1 MIHIFSHN
9 DLDGQS
15 CGMLGRIAFGE
26 ESVKA
31 TYCSHDTIN
40 QRVSHFLDE
49 VKDENQTLYITDI
62 AVNDDV
68 AKKIQ
73 SFFESGH
80 TVHLI
85 DHHATAFHL
94 NSYKWAKVIDKADD
108 GKLTSATSLFYEHL
122 VEKGLLQDSGA
133 LKEYVE
139 LVRQY
144 DTWEWFENENNNA
157 KRLNDLFYL
166 FPPGEFEQKIQA
178 RLQTEPKFTF
188 NDVEITILTME
199 EDRRNGYIRR
209 KQRQMVEIWHDYS
222 TKESK
227 GRYRI
232 GIVHAENHQS
242 ELGNELN
249 RNNPH
254 LDLIVLINIGTK
266 RIGFR
271 TIHDEVNV
279 SLFAK
284 QYGGG
289 GHPKASGGT
298 LTKEGFDH
306 FVTPAFE
313 VWPRKQ
319 DAQDNTQ
326 NTKGNSHGTF
336 YINHDKEITSIHTQK
351 ENSWKILHKKDWV
364 NEIFPSFEEAEM
376 YVKRHYNS
384 WLMDDIDF
392 KRHQSES

>member
-15 CGMLGRIAFGE
+15 CGMLCRLAYGE
-26 ESVKA
+26 ESVKV

-40 QRVSHFLDE
+40 PRVSHFLDE
-49 VKDENQTLYITDI
+49 HKDNEHTLYITDI

-68 AKKIQ
+68 AKKIETY
-73 SFFESGH
+73 FVAGH
-80 TVHLI
+80 SIHLI

-94 NSYKWAKVIDKADD
+94 NSYNWAKVIDKSND
-108 GKLTSATSLFYEHL
+108 GKLTSATSLLYEHL
-122 VEKGLLQDSGA
+122 IEKGVLNDRGA

-144 DTWEWFENENNNA
+144 DTWEWFENDNIDA

-166 FPPGEFEQKIQA
+166 LPPGEFENKIQV
-178 RLQTEPKFTF
+178 RLQNDPNFAF
-188 NDVEITILTME
+188 NDIETAILTME
-199 EDRRNGYIRR
+199 EDRRNAYIRR
-209 KQRQMVEIWHDYS
+209 KQRQMVETWHEYS

-266 RIGFR
+266 RVGFR
-271 TIHDEVNV
+271 TIHDQVNV

-298 LTKEGFDH
+298 LTKEGFEH

-313 VWPRKQ
+313 IWPRKQ
-319 DAQDNTQ
+319 DAHDNSQ
-326 NTKGNSHGTF
+326 NTKVNPHGTF
-336 YINHDKEITSIHTQK
+336 YMNHDKEVTSIHLQK
-351 ENSWKILHKKDWV
+351 DNEWKILHKKDWMKEV
-364 NEIFPSFEEAEM
+364 FPTFEKAEI

-384 WLMDDIDF
+384 WLMEDEEYNKLQI
-392 KRHQSES
+392 KH